1 MAEGSKIIA
10 AVVALVGVPLP
21 VFMLL
26 VPSIR
31 TLFWEAV
38 GRDVLNASLGLIV
51 VFAVVIAISSWLWKR
66 D

>member
-1 MAEGSKIIA
+1 MAEGSKVLA

-21 VFMLL
+21 VFILL
-26 VPSIR
+26 LPSLR

-38 GRDVLNASLGLIV
+38 GRDVLNASVGVIV
-51 VFAVVIAISSWLWKR
+51 IFAVVIAISSWLWKR